1 LRIDIVRRIR
11 VSEDFVSQY
20 PIDISVRPDVKAFFD
35 PATNTISYVVK
46 DPASNACAIVDSVLD
61 IDYAAGRISHD
72 SADRI
77 LDFLESRDLNLQWI
91 IETHVHADHLS
102 AATYIQDRA
111 GGKIGVGHKITLVQE
126 TFGKI
131 FNEGTEFQRDGS
143 QFDTLF
149 RDGDSYRIGEMRCFA
164 METPGHT
171 PACMVHVMGDA
182 AFVGDTIFMPDGGS
196 ARADFPGG
204 DAATLYDSIQKVL
217 SLPDETRLFMC
228 HDYGP
233 NGREIRWETTVA
245 EEKADNIH
253 VGGGKTRDEFVAFR
267 TKRDAE
273 LNMPTLI
280 LPSLQVNMRAGT
292 IPEDSGGRP
301 MLKVP
306 VNGL

>member
-1 LRIDIVRRIR
+1 M
-11 VSEDFVSQY
+11 SQY